1 MKKCTNVFWG
11 ATEEGTSL
19 AITNVVYWKYPAGPE
34 CVWVPLRITLSLL
47 YREPYLFCSLLRTL
61 KKKKEQ
67 SELRRGITQVLSL
80 KKALMRLITAPD
92 IPVKRPFTQ
101 CLSSSSQEQRH
112 QQLQLLTFYR
122 FLPCASTMLGIT
134 SCHLK
139 IFITPPRGRC
149 F

>member
-1 MKKCTNVFWG
+1 MGQLSPCVATTEAVLCNKRNYSMKKPAHHNREQPLL
-11 ATEEGTSL
+11 ATT
-19 AITNVVYWKYPAGPE
+19 
-34 CVWVPLRITLSLL
+34 
-47 YREPYLFCSLLRTL
+47 RETPSSQKL